1 MTSNVYVNAVF
12 DSKEELNQSVL
23 LLISST
29 AKHFRVARTT
39 KTQYQLLVCYSNKT
53 AKGWKGDTST
63 CQWCV
68 TAKPFSKGNPDGKWI
83 VSEFFSYHFCR
94 DSESKR
100 KYNYRTKTIDGA
112 CKTVSNFIP
121 SKNAWAPLNN

>member
-23 LLISST
+23 LLPSST

-39 KTQYQLLVCYSNKT
+39 KTQYQLVCYSNKT

-68 TAKPFSKGNPDGKWI
+68 TAEPFSKGNPDGKWI
-83 VSEFFSYHFCR
+83 VSEFFSHHSCR

-100 KYNYRTKTIDGA
+100 KYNYRTKTIGG
-112 CKTVSNFIP
+112 VRLVQRFRGS
-121 SKNAWAPLNN
+121 LYHMRR